1 MKRILIFIFFIH
13 LFLVETAKA
22 LDCRDTELLTDIAAC
37 KDQDIRHNLAKI
49 SEYENSFIKAHEQ
62 CKTQSCLRELY
73 RKKAE
78 IAEVMKGLLKPS
90 EKLTDRLPD
99 RAGIR
104 QLVGEGKLLPLNKTL
119 KEKFL
124 KSDLWF
130 FPYQSHNPEHE
141 KKGVVKPF
149 HLRYSDCSRGVM
161 DYSCMSFL
169 MTEQID
175 SLPEGLGGAVAIE
188 LYIPKDLVAPENPG
202 HSEFYYLPATILTQF
217 RRQGSVQHSV
227 VFLQTIKLGWNIC
240 RTGNISRNIK
250 KNHCRKGASFQIFPK
265 LRRYMQSKHAAQGFW
280 RNLR

>member
-62 CKTQSCLRELY
+62 CKTQGCLRELY

-202 HSEFYYLPATILTQF
+202 HSEFYYLNKTT
-217 RRQGSVQHSV
+217 
-227 VFLQTIKLGWNIC
+227 TELGLKSTTSC
-240 RTGNISRNIK
+240 RNTDD
-250 KNHCRKGASFQIFPK
+250 IFK
-265 LRRYMQSKHAAQGFW
+265 QAVCQNNELSQMEQQ
-280 RNLR
+280 

>member
-1 MKRILIFIFFIH
+1 
-13 LFLVETAKA
+13 
-22 LDCRDTELLTDIAAC
+22 
-37 KDQDIRHNLAKI
+37 
-49 SEYENSFIKAHEQ
+49 
-62 CKTQSCLRELY
+62 
-73 RKKAE
+73 
-78 IAEVMKGLLKPS
+78 MKGLLKPS

-202 HSEFYYLPATILTQF
+202 HSEFYYLNKTTTELGLKSTTSCRNTDDIFKQVVCQNNELSQMEQQGNELLAQAIKEIGYENDAYDLARHDFNTIQAARECTTLSCIFANYKARLEYLQN
-217 RRQGSVQHSV
+217 REYQQEYQKEPLPQGCELPDFPEAQEIYAVQARGSR
-227 VFLQTIKLGWNIC
+227 FLAEFKIDNRKSARKIDLWINRPQKKL
-240 RTGNISRNIK
+240 
-250 KNHCRKGASFQIFPK
+250 
-265 LRRYMQSKHAAQGFW
+265 Y
-280 RNLR
+280 